1 MEQNA
6 QLQVTMDAKE
16 AAKYLGISYWL
27 LLEKC
32 KAKEIP
38 HIRVG
43 KRVLFRKET
52 IDRWMTNQ
60 ETLSLQPSYD
70 SQVIGLAR
78 ARG

>member
-1 MEQNA
+1 MEQQA
-6 QLQVTMDAKE
+6 QQITMDGKE
-16 AAKYLGISYWL
+16 TAIYLGISYWL

-52 IDRWMTNQ
+52 IDRWMANQ
-60 ETLSLQPSYD
+60 ETLSVQPIHE
-70 SQVIGLAR
+70 SQVIGLAK